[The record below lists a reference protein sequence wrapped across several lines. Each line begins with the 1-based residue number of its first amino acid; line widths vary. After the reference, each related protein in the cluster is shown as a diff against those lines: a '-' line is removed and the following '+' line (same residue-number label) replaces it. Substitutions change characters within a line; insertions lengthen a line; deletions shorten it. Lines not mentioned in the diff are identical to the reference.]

1 MAWFSVRPRDP
12 ADPRW
17 PLADAPEITLKADGP
32 DDARRRFE
40 EAYPS
45 RPFGTPATPVSDAG
59 PASFRGDEAALIVE
73 ETQTPPS
80 PQA

>member
-1 MAWFSVRPRDP
+1 MLWFSLRPRDP

-17 PLADAPEITLKADGP
+17 PLPDRPEVSLKAEDA

-45 RPFGTPATPVSDAG
+45 RPFGTPSTPVPNAG
-59 PASFRGDEAALIVE
+59 PASFKGDDAALIVE
-73 ETQTPPS
+73 ETQAPPS
-80 PQA
+80 PSE